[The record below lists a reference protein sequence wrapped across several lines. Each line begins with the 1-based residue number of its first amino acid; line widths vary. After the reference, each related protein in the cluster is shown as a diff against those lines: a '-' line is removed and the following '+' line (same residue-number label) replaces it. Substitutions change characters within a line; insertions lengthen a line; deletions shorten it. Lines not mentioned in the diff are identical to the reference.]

1 MPQPAILIALDIP
14 KAKNVRNI
22 HLASKGRSQKG
33 LGTHGLWDVPQTTK
47 ETFQTSAK
55 TGFISPGYCTEYV
68 HHAYT
73 SRLT

>member
-55 TGFISPGYCTEYV
+55 TGS
-68 HHAYT
+68 
-73 SRLT
+73 